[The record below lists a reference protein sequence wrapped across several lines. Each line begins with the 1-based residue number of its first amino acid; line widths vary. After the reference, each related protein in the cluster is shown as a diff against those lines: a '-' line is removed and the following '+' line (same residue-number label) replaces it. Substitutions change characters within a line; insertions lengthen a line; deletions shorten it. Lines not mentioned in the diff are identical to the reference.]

1 MQIGHR
7 KKFVYILETPIQE
20 TILNCLFLYLIKFS
34 ASVEQGWAFVSVM
47 DPNMPSIAMALI
59 KQEQDSIDMSE
70 GNLVF
75 IRRLEQGAQI
85 GKLVDMHSW
94 S

>member
-1 MQIGHR
+1 MA
-7 KKFVYILETPIQE
+7 KFLWNLVKSCFILYIV
-20 TILNCLFLYLIKFS
+20 K
-34 ASVEQGWAFVSVM
+34 GWTFVSTM

-59 KQEQDSIDMSE
+59 KQEQDSIDMNE

-85 GKLVDMHSW
+85 GKLVDMHS
-94 S
+94 